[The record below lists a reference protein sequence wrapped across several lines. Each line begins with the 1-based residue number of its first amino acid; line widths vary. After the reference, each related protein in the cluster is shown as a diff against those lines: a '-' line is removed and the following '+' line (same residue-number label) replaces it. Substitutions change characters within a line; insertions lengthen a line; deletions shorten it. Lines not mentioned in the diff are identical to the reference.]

1 MRQIGKR
8 GFSLAFVLTLG
19 ALGLL
24 LVGLA
29 MDSSLKLHARERHR
43 RNREQ
48 AILYAKNGLER
59 ALVKLA
65 NPDWGK
71 QPSDEL
77 TVGPLA
83 GHPADAGARITFDP
97 ADPLASVNNF
107 DRDGTS
113 EVPKN
118 TVHLW
123 SVGSYGGV
131 KVRLEAS
138 VARPRF
144 PYAIASSG
152 PITTSGAF
160 FAGTIEDPADADL
173 PFGSTEFMKKVKQAS
188 LLSNGTSTSLR
199 GAPVHITGDL
209 ISAGEISLDPQVRVD
224 GQVRSHSEVKPIPKF
239 ELTSFDT
246 AGKPLLDE
254 IPPGD
259 LRRDSAIKGYA
270 RCDGNLRV
278 SGPLKLEEAILYVN
292 GDLRVDGQLSGKGA
306 LFVRG
311 NVVVESTSLGALDEV
326 ALIAGGSLRVSGSGQ
341 NRSKLVGLLVSCGD
355 LSLSD
360 VTVVGAV
367 VCTGDSTRTLTM
379 ENVNVFGSP
388 KGLQFEFA
396 VGWGVDTSYEVK
408 GFGRG
413 GTVLVRLK
421 QLDDPSAPGGKRDA
435 KPADFVGR
443 YDVAHPDSPL
453 LRESDFEVVL
463 ANGSVTTLSAA
474 GILFDDDLL
483 QFHLTDKLDSVAVK
497 EAGAL
502 GKSGFSQGKL
512 SLDLNRFLR
521 LGDTL
526 QVVYRRIH

>member
-1 MRQIGKR
+1 MKR
-8 GFSLAFVLTLG
+8 GYSLAFILTLA

-29 MDSSLKLHARERHR
+29 MDSSLKLHARGQHR

-71 QPSDEL
+71 QPTDEL
-77 TVGPLA
+77 IVGPLA
-83 GHPADAGARITFDP
+83 SHPTDAGARITFDP
-97 ADPLASVNNF
+97 ADPNASVNNF
-107 DRDGTS
+107 DREGTS
-113 EVPKN
+113 EVPRN

-123 SVGSYGGV
+123 SIGSYGGV

-160 FAGTIEDPADADL
+160 FAGTVEDPADADL
-173 PFGSTEFMKKVKQAS
+173 PIGSLEFRKKVKQAS
-188 LLSNGTSTSLR
+188 LLSNGTTTSLQ
-199 GAPVHITGDL
+199 GSPVHITGDL
-209 ISAGEISLDPQVRVD
+209 VSAGEISLGPQVQVD
-224 GQVRSHSEVKPIPKF
+224 GQVRSHSEAKPIPKF
-239 ELTSFDT
+239 DLASFDT

-254 IPPGD
+254 IPAGD

-278 SGPLKLEEAILYVN
+278 AGPLELEEAVLYVD

-311 NVVVESTSLGALDEV
+311 NLVVESTALGALDEV
-326 ALIAGGSLRVSGSGQ
+326 ALIAGGSLRVNGSGQ
-341 NRSKLVGLLVSCGD
+341 SRSKLVGLLVSRGD
-355 LSLSD
+355 LSLSG

-367 VCTGDSTRTLTM
+367 ICAGDAGRTLTM

-388 KGLQFEFA
+388 KGLQFELA
-396 VGWGVDTSYEVK
+396 MGWGGVATSYEMERSSAD
-408 GFGRG
+408 GEG
-413 GTVLVRLK
+413 GLVRLK
-421 QLDDPSAPGGKRDA
+421 QVDDASAPGGKRDA
-435 KPADFVGR
+435 VPADFVGR
-443 YDVAHPDSPL
+443 YDSAHPEAPL
-453 LRESDFEVVL
+453 LRESDFEVLL
-463 ANGSVTTLSAA
+463 ADGSVTSLSAA
-474 GILFDDDLL
+474 GTLFRDEDLQRL
-483 QFHLTDKLDSVAVK
+483 MIGLLD
-497 EAGAL
+497 
-502 GKSGFSQGKL
+502 GFVQDQAERASSQPFFLGKL
-512 SLDLNRFLR
+512 SLDLNKFLR
-521 LGDTL
+521 VGDTL
-526 QVVYRRIH
+526 QVVYRRLH